1 LLLLNKNLSS
11 KLRSSLPRLWEKGK
25 NLFPPKIILS
35 ILAGTAISAFGMV
48 NIHQRI
54 HITEGG
60 VLGMILLLNYWFHV
74 PTSLLS
80 PILDAISYAA
90 GFKFLGKQFLPRSIA
105 ATLSLAFFLRF
116 WEVVPFRLPDL
127 SDHPLL
133 AAIFG
138 ACFVGIGVGLIVRQG
153 ISSGGDD
160 ALALVISKLTHCKI
174 SRAYLA
180 TDLTVLVLSL
190 SYIPVSR
197 IAYSLVTVT
206 ISSLL
211 IDAVSSF
218 RASKSET
225 VDAAGGEESAAED
238 VSEEMAEGGGAAQ
251 AE

>member
-1 LLLLNKNLSS
+1 MLLLNKNLSS
-11 KLRSSLPRLWEKGK
+11 KLRSSLPVLREKGK
-25 NLFPPKIILS
+25 ELFPPKIILS

-48 NIHQRI
+48 NIHQRVQ
-54 HITEGG
+54 ITEGG

-80 PILDAISYAA
+80 PILDALSYAA
-90 GFKFLGKQFLPRSIA
+90 GFKFLGKEFLPRSIA

-116 WEVVPFRLPDL
+116 WEVMPFRLPDL
-127 SDHPLL
+127 SAYPFL
-133 AAIFG
+133 AAVFG
-138 ACFVGIGVGLIVRQG
+138 ACFVGVGVGLIVRQG

-160 ALALVISKLTHCKI
+160 AIALVISKLTHCKI

-180 TDLTVLVLSL
+180 TDLTVLALSL
-190 SYIPVSR
+190 SYIPVTR

-218 RASKSET
+218 RASKNGAEEVEEIEEKEGISERELT
-225 VDAAGGEESAAED
+225 GDE
-238 VSEEMAEGGGAAQ
+238 AAQ

>member
-1 LLLLNKNLSS
+1 MLSLI
-11 KLRSSLPRLWEKGK
+11 KK
-25 NLFPPKIILS
+25 LFPPKIILS

-48 NIHQRI
+48 NIHQRVQ
-54 HITEGG
+54 ITEGG
-60 VLGMILLLNYWFHV
+60 VLGMILLLNYWFHI

-90 GFKFLGKQFLPRSIA
+90 GFKFLGKEFLPRSIA

-116 WEVVPFRLPDL
+116 WEVMPFRLPDL
-127 SDHPLL
+127 SAYPFL
-133 AAIFG
+133 AAVFG
-138 ACFVGIGVGLIVRQG
+138 ACFVGVGVGLIVRQG

-160 ALALVISKLTHCKI
+160 AIALVISKLTHCKI

-180 TDLTVLVLSL
+180 TDLTVLALSL
-190 SYIPVSR
+190 SYIPVTR

-206 ISSLL
+206 ISSLI

-218 RASKSET
+218 RASKNGAEEVEEIEEKEGISERGLT
-225 VDAAGGEESAAED
+225 GDE
-238 VSEEMAEGGGAAQ
+238 AAQ